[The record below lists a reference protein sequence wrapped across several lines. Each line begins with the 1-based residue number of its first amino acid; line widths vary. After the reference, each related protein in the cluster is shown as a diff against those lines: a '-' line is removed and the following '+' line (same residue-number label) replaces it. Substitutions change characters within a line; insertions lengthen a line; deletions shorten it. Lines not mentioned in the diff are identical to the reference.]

1 MNYYSKKELNRNF
14 DEGNLDEND
23 HGFMQGYLDAYRKV
37 KK

>member
-1 MNYYSKKELNRNF
+1 MNYYSKKELNHRF
-14 DEGNLDEND
+14 DDGDMDEYD